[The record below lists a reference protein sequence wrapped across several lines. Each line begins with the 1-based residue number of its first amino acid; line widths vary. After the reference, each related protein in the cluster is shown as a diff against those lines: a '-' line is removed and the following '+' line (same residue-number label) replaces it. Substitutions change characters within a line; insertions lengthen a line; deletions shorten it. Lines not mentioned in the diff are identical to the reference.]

1 MDGPDLHGSTEA
13 EPLITVEH
21 LDHTFVEAGI
31 AKQVLCDI
39 NLTVHPG
46 EIVILTGPSGSGKTT
61 LLTMLGGLRA
71 AQSGSL
77 RVLGQELLQAERPA
91 LTRLRRQAGFIFQA
105 HNLLPYL
112 SALANVRLGLEVHD
126 RWLERGQSAMDQR
139 AAAVLAQ
146 VGLADR
152 SSYFPEKLSG
162 GQKQRV
168 AIARALA
175 IEPKLLLLDE
185 PFGALD
191 ALTRGNLQ
199 QQLMQICQQA
209 GVTTVMVTHDVDEA
223 LLLSDRVVCL
233 TNGPEAGIGQILQV
247 PLPRPRQRLEV
258 MNHPDYYHLR
268 SELIGFLQQQRRLK
282 QRKQRI
288 APVVPA

>member
-1 MDGPDLHGSTEA
+1 MTVSDLHASPA
-13 EPLITVEH
+13 REPLIAVEH
-21 LDHTFVEAGI
+21 LDHAFVEAGI
-31 AKQVLCDI
+31 AKQVLSDI

-91 LTRLRRQAGFIFQA
+91 LTRLRRQAGFIFPA

-112 SALANVRLGLEVHD
+112 NALANVRLGLEVHEQWLD
-126 RWLERGQSAMDQR
+126 RGHSAMDQR

-152 SSYFPEKLSG
+152 ASYFPEKLSG

-175 IEPKLLLLDE
+175 ASPRLLLADE
-185 PFGALD
+185 PTAALD
-191 ALTRGNLQ
+191 RESGRDVVELFRRLADQERSA
-199 QQLMQICQQA
+199 I
-209 GVTTVMVTHDVDEA
+209 VMVTHDNKVLDIA
-223 LLLSDRVVCL
+223 DRIVNL
-233 TNGPEAGIGQILQV
+233 DGG
-247 PLPRPRQRLEV
+247 RLV
-258 MNHPDYYHLR
+258 AADT
-268 SELIGFLQQQRRLK
+268 
-282 QRKQRI
+282 
-288 APVVPA
+288 